1 MIEINY
7 IAKELLLHHD
17 TTCCSEQK
25 DKHFEFQCR
34 FHEECVIASYHTGDY
49 AHLGMEQVEEFVTFL
64 ACVELQSFIDENR
77 TCPIANRFEREITF
91 ILEYC
96 KMNFSQNIYVVDYN
110 EKLRGKL
117 AQKSTDV
124 LQVEEDK
131 DLSLG
136 MPVQPQE
143 IENDK
148 QPENKDVILLMK
160 LVTLMID
167 FAFMILMMRR
177 NINLC
182 LMRTILITI
191 LKMMRSM
198 V

>member
-1 MIEINY
+1 
-7 IAKELLLHHD
+7 
-17 TTCCSEQK
+17 
-25 DKHFEFQCR
+25 
-34 FHEECVIASYHTGDY
+34 
-49 AHLGMEQVEEFVTFL
+49 
-64 ACVELQSFIDENR
+64 
-77 TCPIANRFEREITF
+77 
-91 ILEYC
+91 
-96 KMNFSQNIYVVDYN
+96 MNFSQNIYVVDYN

-117 AQKSTDV
+117 ARESTDV

-131 DLSLG
+131 DLSFG

>member
-1 MIEINY
+1 
-7 IAKELLLHHD
+7 
-17 TTCCSEQK
+17 
-25 DKHFEFQCR
+25 
-34 FHEECVIASYHTGDY
+34 
-49 AHLGMEQVEEFVTFL
+49 
-64 ACVELQSFIDENR
+64 
-77 TCPIANRFEREITF
+77 
-91 ILEYC
+91 
-96 KMNFSQNIYVVDYN
+96 MNFSQNIYIVDYN

-117 AQKSTDV
+117 AWESTDV

-148 QPENKDVILLMK
+148 QLEDKDVILLMK

-167 FAFMILMMRR
+167 FTFMILMMRR

-198 V
+198 A